1 MNYFRLMQE
10 GMGKFQGTPE
20 EIRFTVATADLALQ
34 RGETDTALNI
44 LRTIGSEQPYFIQAK
59 EKMAQIFLY
68 HRKDKKMYAQC
79 FRQIV
84 ETSPTPQ
91 SYILLGDAYM
101 AIQVKIIYS
110 EISQNFVTFSE
121 YDIMNFNSF
130 SLGTYNLYVIFINTK
145 VDTTSDIIISLYG
158 TPLSGKTQ
166 PRLLKRKSLKTTN

>member
-1 MNYFRLMQE
+1 MQYVKIILMNYFRLMQE

-59 EKMAQIFLY
+59 EKMAQIFLH

-101 AIQVKIIYS
+101 AIQVKFIYS
-110 EISQNFVTFSE
+110 EIAGIYYTC
-121 YDIMNFNSF
+121 M
-130 SLGTYNLYVIFINTK
+130 K
-145 VDTTSDIIISLYG
+145 H
-158 TPLSGKTQ
+158 
-166 PRLLKRKSLKTTN
+166 

>member
-1 MNYFRLMQE
+1 MQYVKIILMNYFRLMQE

-59 EKMAQIFLY
+59 EKMAQIFLH

-101 AIQVKIIYS
+101 AIQV
-110 EISQNFVTFSE
+110 T
-121 YDIMNFNSF
+121 
-130 SLGTYNLYVIFINTK
+130 
-145 VDTTSDIIISLYG
+145 
-158 TPLSGKTQ
+158 
-166 PRLLKRKSLKTTN
+166 LLKVALCQKVLEEFYFTKGRCRKAILNYHILYSVHGNDKIYIE